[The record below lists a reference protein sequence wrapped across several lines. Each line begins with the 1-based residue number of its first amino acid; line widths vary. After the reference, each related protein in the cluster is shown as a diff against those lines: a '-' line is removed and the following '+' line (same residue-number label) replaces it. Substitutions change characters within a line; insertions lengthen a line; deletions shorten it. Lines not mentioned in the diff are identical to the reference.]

1 MALQIDGRPHIIGDL
16 VLLAGTIVQADGG
29 TTVDISEHI
38 SKIIFA
44 NLQGVIGV
52 GTPAGPTV
60 VSDTSIQF
68 PNLHPSIT
76 GTLNVTVIGKR

>member
-1 MALQIDGRPHIIGDL
+1 MAFTLDARPHVIGDL

-44 NLQGVIGV
+44 DLQGKIGA
-52 GTPAGPTV
+52 GPPAGV
-60 VSDTSIQF
+60 CIVSDTSIQF
-68 PNLHPSIT
+68 PGIHPSIT
-76 GTLNVTVIGKR
+76 GTLNVIVIGKR